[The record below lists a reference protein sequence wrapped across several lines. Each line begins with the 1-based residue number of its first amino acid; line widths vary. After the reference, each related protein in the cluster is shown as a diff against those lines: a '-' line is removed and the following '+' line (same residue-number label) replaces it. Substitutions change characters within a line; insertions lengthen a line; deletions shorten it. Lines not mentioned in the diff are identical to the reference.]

1 LAWYDQLT
9 LSTISVALICDFAIM
24 YTSTNGRENMTK
36 LITATQKHF
45 GGEIVNGVLNFSF
58 GEDGYHLT
66 EENRIYATVD
76 GMLLPG
82 NSKVRNL
89 LAVENFVAER
99 AE

>member
-1 LAWYDQLT
+1 MTNL
-9 LSTISVALICDFAIM
+9 IS
-24 YTSTNGRENMTK
+24 E
-36 LITATQKHF
+36 TQKHF
-45 GGEIVNGVLNFSF
+45 GGEIVNGGLNFSF
-58 GEDGYHLT
+58 GEDDYHLT
-66 EENRIYATVD
+66 EEKGIYAVVD